1 MQLFEPFLAHGM
13 TRMGVGKSLQEAIID
28 LQLFTG
34 RFLKDK
40 PRVMHDSFVEGLTLS
55 DAWFCYWMST

>member
-40 PRVMHDSFVEGLTLS
+40 PESCTIHLLRV
-55 DAWFCYWMST
+55 